1 MKYFIKVFVRFLKQT
16 LSNWKVYKDSGILVP
31 RFGIINGV
39 ENISFGRNM
48 TIGTGCRIYAQNGAN
63 DNSEIIFGKGVS
75 INYDVSINADCGG
88 KIIIGDN
95 SLIGPGVIIRAS
107 NHNTVLLNVP
117 INSQGHIPGRIEIGE
132 NVWLG
137 AHVIILP
144 NVRIGN
150 NAIIGAG
157 SVVTKNIPE
166 DVVAVGVPAKVIKQ
180 RT

>member
-1 MKYFIKVFVRFLKQT
+1 MIYFIKLFVRFLKQI
-16 LSNWKVYKDSGILVP
+16 LSNWKVYKASGIIVP
-31 RFGIINGV
+31 RYGIINGV
-39 ENISFGRNM
+39 ENISFGSNM
-48 TIGTGCRIYAQNGAN
+48 TIGTGCRIYAQNGSN
-63 DNSEIIFGKGVS
+63 DNTEIIFGKGIS

-107 NHNTVLLNVP
+107 NHNTELLNSP

-137 AHVIILP
+137 ANVIILP

-150 NAIIGAG
+150 NSIIGAG
-157 SVVTKNIPE
+157 SVVTKNVPE
-166 DVVAVGVPAKVIKQ
+166 NVVAVGVPAKVIKK